1 MKINIKSITIVH
13 PRNDIEKYREWSALF
28 RLFGIFVCEKLED
41 DNVGNAEGTDLT
53 IRTNEYECS
62 EIAEEVFKEVTT
74 DERSLKAMVEAG
86 AIFLNN
92 DLMRG
97 SYAIEYFAVSG
108 DKRIYADM
116 EDSHSRFKTA
126 FNSLR
131 ELIESKR
138 EVISSDVRKYLLTAQ
153 ANCMRRMNQLYTI
166 LWEASSNDLY
176 EDGTLDEI
184 FQKKYYRHEEME
196 EIVGEILS
204 IDPQYY
210 GAYVTMA
217 LFEMLD
223 DYTKV
228 DAMDHIVTAI
238 NMIGDKSYSSYLRYY
253 LGRCY
258 EYILIRPEKSFANY
272 KKSYELY
279 HGNYRAIFKLA
290 VFAQR
295 EHKEDEAIEWLDKIL
310 AILGEKANT
319 LMLQPI
325 ECAYLYKAYKNKGQ
339 IYLEQKKY
347 EQCLEMMQKALDV
360 YNNEENE
367 SKNGFYPFM
376 FGENA
381 GNYKEAARKKLEVWK
396 VYANMAEAAAMLDRY
411 DDYKKYSVK
420 AENAKGSM

>member
-1 MKINIKSITIVH
+1 MNIKCITIVH
-13 PRNDIEKYREWSALF
+13 PRNDIKKYRKWSALF

-41 DNVGNAEGTDLT
+41 DNVENAGETDLR
-53 IRTNEYECS
+53 ISTNEYE
-62 EIAEEVFKEVTT
+62 EEEVAEAVFRNMTT
-74 DERSLKAMVEAG
+74 DAQDLKAMADAEV
-86 AIFLNN
+86 IFFNKR
-92 DLMRG
+92 LMEG

-108 DKRIYADM
+108 DEKIYADM
-116 EDSHSRFKTA
+116 KASYLRFEEA
-126 FNSLR
+126 FHALH

-138 EVISSDVRKYLLTAQ
+138 EVVSSDVRKYLLTAQ

-166 LWEASSNDLY
+166 LWDASSNNLY
-176 EDGTLDEI
+176 EDGSLGVV

-196 EIVGEILS
+196 EIVEKILS